1 MPELSAASPFEPGP
15 TSIPSGT
22 VTFLFTDVEGSTS
35 RWEQHHDS
43 MTDAIARHDA
53 LLRSEIERYG
63 GFVFKTVGDA
73 FCAAFARPHQA
84 LHAAL
89 SSQRRLSDEDFTAV
103 GGIRVRMGIHLGTA
117 VERDSDYFGS
127 TVNRVARIMSIGH
140 GGQVLVS
147 DDVRN
152 AIADDLPTDASFV
165 DLGMRRLKDLMQP
178 ERVWQLSVPGLPSD
192 FAPLN
197 SLEARPNNLP
207 VQLTALLG
215 RERDLED
222 VKQLLAAHPLVTIA
236 GAGGVGKTRL
246 ALQIGADTIDRYANG
261 VWFADL
267 ASISDARL
275 VSSAVAR
282 ALEVKQSGDSIETS
296 IVEALKQRSLLL
308 ILDNCEHVLD
318 AAATIANAILKQCP
332 QVRILTT
339 SRQPLAIA
347 GEYVHRLPSLSVPEA
362 STTLSAAMARDYGAV
377 ALFVDR
383 ATAADNR
390 FTLTDDT
397 APVVAEI
404 CRRLDGIPLAIELA
418 ASRIKVLSVP
428 TLAKRLDERFKILT
442 AGSRTA
448 LPRQKTLTALI
459 DWSYGLL
466 DKHEQTFFN
475 RLGVFA
481 GGFTM
486 EAATAVCAHGG
497 IDEGDVLDLLSSLT
511 DKSLV
516 LADTSRD
523 GERFR
528 LLESTR
534 AYALQMLDGDVSRLA
549 MERRHAEYFRSMALA
564 ADSRHR
570 SEPTEAWLPTEEL
583 ELDNFRTALGWAL
596 HGGHDPLIGA
606 EIAAALGSLWVAVGL
621 NAEARNWI
629 ALALDHVNVDA
640 HPLIVARVQLTL
652 STLVNGAHSYEMAAS
667 ARDVFER
674 AGDEAG
680 LADALY
686 ATTWQLTEASK
697 NDEALEVIERAI
709 AIYRKSGPQLSLA
722 RAIGMKAVVA
732 EHREDFET
740 SRSLNREAIA
750 MFKRLGCE
758 RLAGAVLSNLGATE
772 FLARNHRQ
780 AQIYFDE
787 ALAVFLPRKN
797 IRDLLIVYVNIA
809 INLMLL
815 EDFVGARDA
824 ARNAFQNARATQDPL
839 YVGEVMFLLGSVAAR
854 DGRVD
859 DAARIYGYGRQQ
871 FESRGLSNKIQVHE
885 AATRLYDTL
894 AASLGPEE
902 LDRFMAEGAAWQ
914 PEQAV
919 AVGQSI

>member
-1 MPELSAASPFEPGP
+1 MPELSAASPFEQGP
-15 TSIPSGT
+15 NSIPSGT

-35 RWEQHHDS
+35 RWDQHHDS
-43 MTDAIARHDA
+43 MTDAIARHDV
-53 LLRSEIERYG
+53 LLRAEIERYG

-89 SSQRRLSDEDFTAV
+89 SSQRRLSDEDFSAV
-103 GGIRVRMGIHLGTA
+103 GGLRVRMGIHLGIA
-117 VERDSDYFGS
+117 VERDRDYFGS
-127 TVNRVARIMSIGH
+127 TVNRAARIMSIGH

-152 AIADDLPTDASFV
+152 ALADDLPTDVSFV

-197 SLEARPNNLP
+197 SLDARPNNLP
-207 VQLTALLG
+207 VQLTRLLG
-215 RERDLED
+215 RERDLDD
-222 VKQLLAAHPLVTIA
+222 VKRLLAAHPLVTIA

-246 ALQIGADTIDRYANG
+246 ALQVGADTIDRYANG

-267 ASISDARL
+267 ASISDERL
-275 VSSAVAR
+275 VSSAVAQ

-296 IVEALKQRSLLL
+296 IVEALKLRSLLL

-318 AAATIANAILKQCP
+318 AAATIADAILKHCP
-332 QVRILTT
+332 QVRMLTT

-347 GEYVHRLPSLSVPEA
+347 GEYVHRLPSLAVPDPA
-362 STTLSAAMARDYGAV
+362 TIPSAVQARDYGAV

-383 ATAADNR
+383 ATAADSH
-390 FTLTDDT
+390 FALTDDT

-418 ASRIKVLSVP
+418 ASRVKVLSVP

-442 AGSRTA
+442 GGSRTA

-466 DKHEQTFFN
+466 NQQEQAFFN

-486 EAATAVCAHGG
+486 DAATAVCAHGG

-516 LADTSRD
+516 LADTSGN

-534 AYALQMLDGDVSRLA
+534 AYALQMLDGGVSRLA

-564 ADSRHR
+564 ADLRHR
-570 SEPTEAWLPTEEL
+570 AEPTEAWQPSEEL

-596 HGGHDPLIGA
+596 NAGHDPLIGA
-606 EIAAALGSLWVAVGL
+606 QIAGSLGALWVAVGL

-629 ALALDHVNVDA
+629 ALALDRVNVDA

-652 STLVNGAHSYEMAAS
+652 STLVNGAHSYEMASS

-722 RAIGMKAVVA
+722 RAIGMKAIVA
-732 EHREDFET
+732 EHRQDFEAA
-740 SRSLNREAIA
+740 RSLNREAIA
-750 MFKRLGCE
+750 MFKSLGCE
-758 RLAGAVLSNLGATE
+758 RLAGAVLTNLGATE
-772 FLARNHRQ
+772 LVASNHQQ
-780 AQIYFDE
+780 AQKYFEE
-787 ALAVFLPRKN
+787 ALAVFLTRKN
-797 IRDLLIVYVNIA
+797 VRDLLIVYNNIA
-809 INLMLL
+809 INLTWLDDL
-815 EDFVGARDA
+815 VGARDA
-824 ARNAFQNARATQDPL
+824 ARNAFQYACATQDPL
-839 YVGEVMFLLGSVAAR
+839 YVAEVMFLLGSVAAR
-854 DGRVD
+854 DGRLE
-859 DAARIYGYGRQQ
+859 DAARIYGYGRHQ
-871 FESRGLSNKIQVHE
+871 FESRGLSNKVQIHQAV
-885 AATRLYDTL
+885 TTLYDTL
-894 AASLGPEE
+894 TASLGPEE
-902 LDRFMAEGAAWQ
+902 LDRLIAEGAAWQ
-914 PEQAV
+914 AAHAV
-919 AVGQSI
+919 AVGRSL